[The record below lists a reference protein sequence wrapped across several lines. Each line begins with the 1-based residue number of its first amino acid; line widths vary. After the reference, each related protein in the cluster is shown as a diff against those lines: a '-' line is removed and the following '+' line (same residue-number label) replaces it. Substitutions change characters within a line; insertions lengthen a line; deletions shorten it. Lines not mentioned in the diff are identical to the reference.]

1 MRTGAETGKP
11 VRGLTTEAIDL
22 LQRHPWPGNVRELQH
37 AIERAVI
44 LSTTDVLQPSAFDGH
59 GFGLTD
65 ATIAAGG
72 VGGRPLPGGSSDTT
86 SGMSGSPGSR
96 ETSIVDEHVVPLRSL
111 NVAEAEQ
118 ILIER
123 ALAVTGNNRTRAA
136 DLLGMSVRTLRKKLN
151 TPTLDGSAGSGG
163 GATARAPA
171 SSRAV
176 QSRAPLR

>member
-1 MRTGAETGKP
+1 TNRDLGREAESGNFRQDLYYRLNTIPVQIPPLRERPDDIPLLAYRFALRTGAETGKP
-11 VRGLTTEAIDL
+11 VRGLTTEAIDR

-96 ETSIVDEHVVPLRSL
+96 ETSIVDEH
-111 NVAEAEQ
+111 
-118 ILIER
+118 
-123 ALAVTGNNRTRAA
+123 
-136 DLLGMSVRTLRKKLN
+136 
-151 TPTLDGSAGSGG
+151 
-163 GATARAPA
+163 
-171 SSRAV
+171 
-176 QSRAPLR
+176 